1 MMSGMQA
8 MAQLAQ
14 LSRQQQDTLS
24 DLDAQAEALQ
34 RQIPELLRRR
44 GEQLKALAQVH
55 VSLLDA
61 GDLAGELGAVERR
74 VADQLARRD
83 AAAAEV
89 AAELKQAGAD
99 KAALEDERERLHK
112 ELEAAAEYLDNA
124 EAAVQAKLDADRDY
138 RAQRERATEADR
150 IARHAETKAAESEQ
164 EEQAK
169 GAAYRADPLFM
180 YLWRRK
186 YGTAAYEAGGLFRWL
201 DGKVA
206 RLIGYA
212 DARLNYQRLAEIP
225 KRLREHAET
234 RRADADTALAA
245 LRSLDDAA
253 RDAGAIPQL
262 EADRDAA
269 QTAVDDV
276 EERIEA
282 AESRIAELSQRRADF
297 ASGADMHTQRAVE
310 QLAAALEREDLAS
323 LEQEAERTPFPE
335 DDRIIAELEELER
348 EQRKARFMLENLK
361 QSRARQQDKLE
372 ELARLRRD
380 MQRER
385 MDRAGASFGDGA
397 LIALM
402 LTNFVKGMLD
412 REALMR
418 VLEEQYHYRPPRTD
432 PSFGSGRFG
441 RGSPWGGG
449 FGGGSHAGGSGGGLG
464 GGIGGGGFGTGGG
477 FGGGGGFRTGGGF

>member
-14 LSRQQQDTLS
+14 LSREQQDTLS

-34 RQIPELLRRR
+34 RQIRELLRRR

-89 AAELKQAGAD
+89 ATELKQAGAD

-245 LRSLDDAA
+245 LRSLDEAA

-269 QTAVDDV
+269 QAAVDDV